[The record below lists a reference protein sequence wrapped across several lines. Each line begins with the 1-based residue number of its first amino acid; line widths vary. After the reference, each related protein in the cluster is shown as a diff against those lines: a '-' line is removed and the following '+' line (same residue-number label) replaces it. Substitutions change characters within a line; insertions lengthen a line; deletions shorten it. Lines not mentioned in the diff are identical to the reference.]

1 MFFSYVCNT
10 NLKTQILMKKIL
22 LIFAI
27 LLSVLGF
34 SQVYFSDNFD
44 DQDITDWTIY
54 DVDADT
60 YTWET
65 VALGSPNTPAIA
77 SYSYDNA
84 TGTALTPDNYIVS
97 PAINLSTAT
106 SAILK
111 FKVKA
116 QDPAWPNE
124 TYAVYAATTNSVSAF
139 LANPPLLTENAAS
152 NGTGGVFYG
161 KTVDLSA
168 FAGQAQVYIAFRHYN
183 SNDNFS
189 IHIDD
194 VSVEAAPATAPNCA
208 TLNTPANSAT
218 NVSYFSVSLN
228 WAAPSSGSAPD
239 SYDVYL
245 DQNANPTT
253 LLGNVSTGTTYT
265 VSNLLPSTTY
275 YWKVIAKN
283 SVGSATGCTIYSFTT
298 MPPTYCAAGANSTS
312 FEKIS
317 NVTVADINNSS
328 TATAGYEDF
337 TAVTGNLNVGQAY
350 TFTATFTGTSYSSD
364 QVLVWVDLNQDKD
377 FDDAGELLLTTALG
391 KSPWTGSITIP
402 ATATLGNTR
411 MRVRLH
417 DSSLGP
423 NATPCGNSSYGQVE
437 DYTVNL
443 STLAVSDVTKN
454 NVKVYPIPVTD
465 VLNIES
471 PNKVKTLVMYDASG
485 KVVYAENL
493 NSSKSQVN
501 VSKLSPGS
509 YIAKIT
515 TDSGVQTI
523 KVMKK

>member
-1 MFFSYVCNT
+1 
-10 NLKTQILMKKIL
+10 MKKLL
-22 LIFAI
+22 LISSM

-44 DQDITDWTIY
+44 DEDISNWTIY
-54 DVDADT
+54 DEDGDT
-60 YTWET
+60 YMWET

-84 TGTALTPDNYIVS
+84 TFTALSPDNYIVS
-97 PAINLSTAT
+97 PAIDLSTAT

-111 FKVKA
+111 FKVKT

-124 TYAVYAATTNSVSAF
+124 TYSVYVATTNSVAAF
-139 LANPPLLTENAAS
+139 LANPALLSENAAS

-168 FAGQAQVYIAFRHYN
+168 FAGQSQVYVAFRHHD
-183 SNDNFS
+183 STDNFS
-189 IHIDD
+189 LHIDD

-208 TLNTPANSAT
+208 TLNTPADAAT
-218 NVSYFSVSLN
+218 NVSYTTVSLA
-228 WAAPSSGSAPD
+228 WTAPASGSTPD

-245 DQNANPTT
+245 DQNADPTT

-265 VSNLLPSTTY
+265 VTNLTPSTTY

-283 SVGSATGCTIYSFTT
+283 SIGSATGCSVYSFTT
-298 MPPTYCAAGANSTS
+298 MAPTYCAAGANSTS
-312 FEKIS
+312 YEKIS
-317 NVTVADINNSS
+317 NVTVADINNNS

-337 TAVTGNLNVGQAY
+337 TAVTGNVNKGQTY
-350 TFTATFTGTSYSSD
+350 TFTASFTGTSYSSD

-377 FDDAGELLLTTALG
+377 FADAGEQLLVTAAS

-411 MRVRLH
+411 MRVRMH

-437 DYTVNL
+437 DYTLNIADA
-443 STLAVSDVTKN
+443 LATDNVTKN
-454 NVKVYPIPVTD
+454 SVKVYPIPVND
-465 VLNIES
+465 ILNIDS
-471 PNKVKTLVMYDASG
+471 PNKVKTLTIYDASG
-485 KVVYAENL
+485 KVVYTQDL
-493 NSSKSQVN
+493 NSNKSQVN
-501 VSKLSPGS
+501 VSKLTPGS
-509 YIAKIT
+509 YVAKIT
-515 TDSGVQTI
+515 TDTGVQTI